1 MISLEAKKRYKESS
15 KKYHQTKR
23 GHVMIYM
30 CKARQRSKHKNL
42 AFDLDLE
49 YLLSIATDKCPVFGT
64 EFIWGRHQGERHR
77 QTPSLDRVVPDL
89 GYVKGNVVFI
99 SMWANIIK
107 ADATEKELYAV
118 ADWLH
123 DKRKEVL
130 ENVKPK
136 SVAPVSDEDNW
147 DGELHP
153 QHRII
158 LTTGAGQDSN
168 NPDNNQGAVQRE
180 DADRWPQTSDGDS
193 VGHGVPEVGAP
204 TQLEGEQDN
213 WQLNPTYGWV
223 KR

>member
-1 MISLEAKKRYKESS
+1 MISLEAKKRYQETR
-15 KKYHQTKR
+15 KKFHQTKR
-23 GHVMIYM
+23 GHVLNYIN
-30 CKARQRSKHKNL
+30 KAKLRAKRKNL

-49 YLLSIATDKCPVFGT
+49 YVLNIAPDKCPVFGT
-64 EFIWGRHQGERHR
+64 EFVWGRYQGGQHR
-77 QTPSLDRVVPDL
+77 QTPSLDRVVPEL
-89 GYVKGNVVFI
+89 GYIKGNVVFI
-99 SMWANIIK
+99 SLWANMIK
-107 ADATEKELYAV
+107 SDATDKELYAV

-153 QHRII
+153 QHRIVPPTRI
-158 LTTGAGQDSN
+158 GQDSN

-193 VGHGVPEVGAP
+193 VGHRVPEVGASE
-204 TQLEGEQDN
+204 TSQSVQDN
-213 WQLNPTYGWV
+213 GQSSTAHIWLES
-223 KR
+223 